1 MKMIFAPG
9 KNEIFKDSVS
19 ALDYIRSAE
28 RENIK
33 INPDQL
39 HINNDGKRL
48 YLEVFN
54 GKVRQFPMRE
64 SFMLKLLKWFS
75 FPSHQLKILDIDT
88 ITSVMND
95 YLLAIKRL
103 YINVKIEYGEALTIT
118 SDKYCEIEDSQIIK
132 RLDPKTV
139 DMIYLTD
146 FESYF
151 RTKTKLKIVPF
162 PDDIFGVGI
171 NIVNSE
177 TGFKAFQ
184 INNFLLRYTCS
195 NGAYVKD
202 YEDDIKYY
210 HYDLFAPSVYD
221 MIEYKVQTIQE
232 RVEMLKI
239 QLIGME
245 TDLKRDEVQKLN
257 QFLFHR
263 TGVKLLV
270 DILENDRMPT
280 KYELFNIITHR
291 AKDFALSKRILIEE
305 VAGGMVN
312 IA

>member
-1 MKMIFAPG
+1 MIFAPG
-9 KNEIFKDSVS
+9 KNEIFQDAGW
-19 ALDYIRSAE
+19 ALDYIRSAK

-118 SDKYCEIEDSQIIK
+118 SDRYCEIEDSQIIK

-184 INNFLLRYTCS
+184 INNYLLRYVCS

-202 YEDDIKYY
+202 FEDDIKYY
-210 HYDLFAPSVYD
+210 HYDLFAPSVYE
-221 MIEYKVQTIQE
+221 MIDYKVNNIQE
-232 RVEMLKI
+232 KVEALKNN
-239 QLIGME
+239 LSGMN

-257 QFLFHR
+257 QVIFHK
-263 TGVKLLV
+263 TGAKLLV

-312 IA
+312 IGT

>member
-1 MKMIFAPG
+1 MNIRFPHSKSEVF
-9 KNEIFKDSVS
+9 NDSDS
-19 ALDYIRSAE
+19 ALDYIKSIK

-39 HINNDGKRL
+39 HINNDGKFL

-54 GKVRQFPMRE
+54 GKVTQYPVKE

-75 FPSHQLKILDIDT
+75 FPTHQLKILDIDT

-103 YINVKIEYGEALTIT
+103 YVNVKIEGGKALTIT
-118 SDKYCEIEDSQIIK
+118 SDKYCEIEDAQIIK
-132 RLDPKTV
+132 RLDPDTI
-139 DMIYLTD
+139 DMIYITD
-146 FESYF
+146 FASYF
-151 RTKTKLKIVPF
+151 TTKTKFEIEPF
-162 PDDIFGVGI
+162 PNDVFGVGL

-202 YEDDIKYY
+202 FEDDIKYY
-210 HYDLFAPSVYD
+210 HYDLFAPSVYE
-221 MIEYKVQTIQE
+221 MIDYKVQTINE
-232 RVEMLKI
+232 RVEILKLR
-239 QLIGME
+239 LIGMN

-257 QFLFHR
+257 QIIFNK
-263 TGVKLLV
+263 TGFKLLA
-270 DILENDRMPT
+270 DILESDRMPT

-291 AKDFALSKRILIEE
+291 AKEFTMHKRILIEE
-305 VAGGMVN
+305 IAGNMVN
-312 IA
+312 K

>member
-1 MKMIFAPG
+1 MKFVSG
-9 KNEIFKDSVS
+9 KNELFKSSDS
-19 ALDYIRSAE
+19 ALDYIKSAK

-33 INPDQL
+33 TSPDQL

-88 ITSVMND
+88 ITSVLND

-103 YINVKIEYGEALTIT
+103 YVNVKIEWGEALTIT
-118 SDKYCEIEDSQIIK
+118 SDKYCEIEDGQIIK
-132 RLDPKTV
+132 RLDPNSI

-146 FESYF
+146 FASFF
-151 RTKTKLKIVPF
+151 RTKTKFDIAPF
-162 PDDIFGVGI
+162 PDDVFGVGL

-184 INNFLLRYTCS
+184 INNYLLRYVCS

-202 YEDDIKYY
+202 FEDDIKFY
-210 HYDLFAPSVYD
+210 HYDLFAPGVYE
-221 MIEYKVQTIQE
+221 MIDYKVNTVKE
-232 RVEMLKI
+232 RVDILKN
-239 QLIGME
+239 QLTGMN
-245 TDLKRDEVQKLN
+245 TGLKREEVQKLN
-257 QFLFHR
+257 QVIFHR
-263 TGVKLLV
+263 TGAKLLV

-291 AKDFALSKRILIEE
+291 AKEFELAKRILIEE
-305 VAGGMVN
+305 IAGGMVKY
-312 IA
+312 